1 MLLGMVSD
9 VIFDGDVAVA
19 GGGLAGLTLALA
31 LHKAGVSVC
40 LIDALELNARTAPEF
55 DGRAS
60 ALAYTSYRML
70 RAIGAADHLGEHV
83 QPIEDI
89 LVVDGRPYDG
99 LKPGGPGREQLHFD
113 RREIS
118 PDDDGEALGYMAEN
132 RWTRIA
138 LAKEAEASGLPVFA
152 PKRVERMDDG
162 APGRA
167 GLVLDSG
174 ERIEARLIVACD
186 GKFSRLREQAG
197 IRTWGRDYPQ
207 KGLVLTVAHEKP
219 HEGVAYEFFM
229 PAGPF
234 AILPLPGNRSS
245 LVWTETSAAADALKE
260 MDEAG
265 FQEAL
270 EARFGDFL
278 GAVKPESPKWT
289 YPLGLKAAE
298 TFIAPRLALVGDA
311 ARSIHPIAGQGFN
324 LGVRDAAVLAET
336 IVEAKRAGLDPGAL
350 SQLQPYERWRKTDSA
365 ALGIGTDFFNT
376 LFSNDHASIRL
387 ARGFGLGLVDKIP
400 AARRFFMRTAGG
412 ETGELPALLRGE
424 SLSL

>member
-1 MLLGMVSD
+1 MTNDLL
-9 VIFDGDVAVA
+9 FNGDVAIV
-19 GGGLAGLTLALA
+19 GGGMAGLTLALA
-31 LHKAGVSVC
+31 LHDAGLDVC
-40 LIDALELNARTAPEF
+40 VVDAQPLDAQAEPAY

-60 ALAYTSYRML
+60 ALAYTSWRML
-70 RAIGAADHLGEHV
+70 KTLGVAAHMDGQF

-99 LKPGGPGREQLHFD
+99 LKRGGPGSDQLHFD

-138 LAKEAEASGLPVFA
+138 LAKAAEAAGLPVFA
-152 PKRVERMDDG
+152 PHRVSGMDADG
-162 APGRA
+162 RGCASLTLETGA
-167 GLVLDSG
+167 
-174 ERIEARLIVACD
+174 RIQAQLIVAGD

-219 HEGVAYEFFM
+219 HQGVAYEFFM
-229 PAGPF
+229 PSGPF

-245 LVWTETSAAADALKE
+245 LVWTEKSAAADALKA
-260 MDEAG
+260 MDDES

-278 GAVKPESPKWT
+278 GAVRPDSPKWA

-298 TFIAPRLALVGDA
+298 RFTAPRLALVGDA

-324 LGVRDAAVLAET
+324 LGVRDAAVLAQT
-336 IVEAKRAGLDPGAL
+336 VVEAKRAGLDLGAAA
-350 SQLQPYERWRKTDSA
+350 SLQPYERWRKTDSA
-365 ALGIGTDFFNT
+365 ALAIGTDFFNA
-376 LFSNDHASIRL
+376 LFSNDHASVRL
-387 ARGFGLGLVDKIP
+387 ARGLGLGIVDKIP

-412 ETGELPALLRGE
+412 ESGELPALLRGE

>member
-1 MLLGMVSD
+1 MLSTMANELL
-9 VIFDGDVAVA
+9 FDGDVAIV
-19 GGGLAGLTLALA
+19 GGGLSGLTLALA
-31 LHKAGVSVC
+31 LHTAGVSVC
-40 LIDALELNARTAPEF
+40 VIDAVALDAHNTPEF

-60 ALAYTSYRML
+60 ALAYTSWRMMKS
-70 RAIGAADHLGEHV
+70 IGAAQHMGEHV

-118 PDDDGEALGYMAEN
+118 PDDTGEALGYMAEN
-132 RWTRIA
+132 RWTRVA
-138 LAKEAEASGLPVFA
+138 LAKAAQAAGLPVIA
-152 PKRVERMDDG
+152 PERVTAMDADRPGKARLDLESG
-162 APGRA
+162 A
-167 GLVLDSG
+167 
-174 ERIEARLIVACD
+174 RIEARLVVASD

-197 IRTWGRDYPQ
+197 IRTWGRDYAQ

-219 HEGVAYEFFM
+219 HNGVAYEFFM
-229 PAGPF
+229 PSGPF

-245 LVWTETSAAADALKE
+245 LVWTEKSLAADALKA
-260 MDEAG
+260 MDETG

-278 GAVKPESPKWT
+278 GAVRPDSPKWT

-298 TFIAPRLALVGDA
+298 TFIAPRLALLGDA

-336 IVEAKRAGLDPGAL
+336 IVEAKRAGLDPGAAP
-350 SQLQPYERWRKTDSA
+350 SLQPYERWRKTDSA
-365 ALGIGTDFFNT
+365 ALSIGTDFFNT
-376 LFSNDHASIRL
+376 LFSNDHASIRM
-387 ARGFGLGLVDKIP
+387 ARGLGMGLVDRIP
-400 AARRFFMRTAGG
+400 VARRFFMRTAGG
-412 ETGELPALLRGE
+412 ESGDLPALLRGE

>member
-1 MLLGMVSD
+1 MARTSPET
-9 VIFDGDVAVA
+9 FDVAIA

-31 LHKAGVSVC
+31 LHKAGVSTC
-40 LIDALELNARTAPEF
+40 LVDALPLDARTAPAF

-60 ALAYTSYRML
+60 ALSYTSWRML
-70 RAIGAADHLGEHV
+70 EAVGAAEYMGAHV
-83 QPIEDI
+83 QRIEDI

-99 LKPGGPGREQLHFD
+99 LKPGGPGHDQLHFD

-118 PDDDGEALGYMAEN
+118 PEPDGEPLGWMSEN
-132 RWTRIA
+132 RHTRIA
-138 LAKEAEASGLPVFA
+138 LAAACEAADLPVFA
-152 PKRVERMDDG
+152 PERIVRMETG

-167 GLVLDSG
+167 GLVFESG
-174 ERIEARLIVACD
+174 GRVEAALIVACD

-197 IRTWGRDYPQ
+197 IRTLGREYAQ
-207 KGLVLTVAHEKP
+207 KGLVLTVAHEKS

-245 LVWTETSAAADALKE
+245 LVWTEKPAAADALKA

-270 EARFGDFL
+270 DARFGDFL
-278 GAVKPESPKWT
+278 GAVKPESPRWT

-298 TFIAPRLALVGDA
+298 TFISDRLALVGDA

-324 LGVRDAAVLAET
+324 LGVRDAAALAEVL
-336 IVEAKRAGLDPGAL
+336 VEAKRAGLDLGARAT
-350 SQLQPYERWRKTDSA
+350 LQPYERWRKTDTA
-365 ALGIGTDFFNT
+365 ALSLGTDVFNT

-387 ARGFGLGLVDKIP
+387 ARGLGLSIVDRIP

-412 ETGELPALLRGE
+412 ATGDLPALLRGE
-424 SLSL
+424 PLRV

>member
-1 MLLGMVSD
+1 MLEAMVKD
-9 VIFDGDVAVA
+9 LLFEGDVAIA

-40 LIDALELNARTAPEF
+40 LIDALPLDSRTAPAF

-60 ALAYTSYRML
+60 ALAYTSWRML
-70 RAIGAADHLGEHV
+70 RTVGAAAHMGAHV

-132 RWTRIA
+132 RFTRIA
-138 LAKEAEASGLPVFA
+138 LAKAAEEAGLPVFA
-152 PKRVERMDDG
+152 PERVDRMDEDRS
-162 APGRA
+162 GRA
-167 GLVLDSG
+167 SLHLDSG
-174 ERIEARLIVACD
+174 KRIEARLIVACD

-197 IRTWGRDYPQ
+197 IRTWGRTYAQ
-207 KGLVLTVAHEKP
+207 KGLVLTVAHEES
-219 HEGVAYEFFM
+219 HDGVAYEFFM
-229 PAGPF
+229 PSGPF

-245 LVWTETSAAADALKE
+245 LVWTEKSAAADALKD

-278 GAVKPESPKWT
+278 GAVRPDSPKWT

-324 LGVRDAAVLAET
+324 LGVRDAAVLAEA

-350 SQLQPYERWRKTDSA
+350 AQLQPYERWRKTDSA
-365 ALGIGTDFFNT
+365 ALSIGTDFFNT

-387 ARGFGLGLVDKIP
+387 ARGLGLGMVDKIP

-412 ETGELPALLRGE
+412 ETGDLPALLRGE

>member
-1 MLLGMVSD
+1 MVRIMANELL
-9 VIFDGDVAVA
+9 FDGDVAVA

-31 LHKAGVSVC
+31 LHKAGVATCV
-40 LIDALELNARTAPEF
+40 IDALPLDSRTAPAF

-60 ALAYTSYRML
+60 ALSYTSYRML
-70 RAIGAADHLGEHV
+70 KSVGAAQHMGGEV

-132 RWTRIA
+132 RFTRIA
-138 LAKEAEASGLPVFA
+138 LAKAAADAGLPAFA
-152 PKRVERMDDG
+152 PERVERMEEDR
-162 APGRA
+162 PGRA
-167 GLVLDSG
+167 SLHLESG
-174 ERIEARLIVACD
+174 KRIDARLIVACD

-197 IRTWGRDYPQ
+197 IRTWGREYPQ
-207 KGLVLTVAHEKP
+207 KGLVLTVAHEKS
-219 HEGVAYEFFM
+219 HDGVAYEFFM

-245 LVWTETSAAADALKE
+245 LVWTEKSAAADALKA

-278 GAVKPESPKWT
+278 GAVRPDSPKWS

-298 TFIAPRLALVGDA
+298 TFIASRLALVGDA

-324 LGVRDAAVLAET
+324 LGVRDAAALAET
-336 IVEAKRAGLDPGAL
+336 IVDAKRAGLDPGAMA
-350 SQLQPYERWRKTDSA
+350 QLQPYERWRKTDSA
-365 ALGIGTDFFNT
+365 ALSVGTDFFNT

-387 ARGFGLGLVDKIP
+387 ARGLGIGVVDRIP

-412 ETGELPALLRGE
+412 ETGDLPALLRGE
-424 SLSL
+424 SLRL